1 MADQVREWV
10 ENHEISVV
18 KPLQLIPISNG
29 GKDDEPVKI
38 QDLSVLFGYPYL
50 FQVILIKKMTVLNS
64 LQHAND
70 CEHLLVFMDIRLL
83 HCCDPQYNADYPL
96 ITNKPNP
103 RRIVCKCC
111 ILYSAKWETREDE
124 LSDEDPSFWCETCFK
139 LFHYDKEGKRT
150 HNFKAKPFIDPA
162 PLI

>member
-50 FQVILIKKMTVLNS
+50 FQVILIKK
-64 LQHAND
+64 
-70 CEHLLVFMDIRLL
+70 
-83 HCCDPQYNADYPL
+83 
-96 ITNKPNP
+96 K
-103 RRIVCKCC
+103 
-111 ILYSAKWETREDE
+111 
-124 LSDEDPSFWCETCFK
+124 
-139 LFHYDKEGKRT
+139 
-150 HNFKAKPFIDPA
+150 
-162 PLI
+162 